1 MPAYNQL
8 LNDVCVDYL
17 AITSTKSDAIDMLGF
32 RSVAILAK
40 FSDTSG
46 TVTFKL
52 QESATT
58 TDGDFTD
65 LTAAY
70 YDDGTVT
77 LVTPGSSV
85 LTVTGTATA
94 SAKFLA
100 LQFNRPGKESSVP
113 AVTAALSSKRYLR
126 IVATSGTC
134 SYAVALKYNADFT
147 PVTQLD
153 ILGNQMSGTN

>member
-8 LNDVCVDYL
+8 LNDVQVDRL
-17 AITSTKSDAIDMLGF
+17 AITSTKSAAVDMLGF
-32 RSVAILAK
+32 RSVVFLAN

-65 LTAAY
+65 VTAAY

-77 LVTPGSSV
+77 SVTAGSAA
-85 LTVTGTATA
+85 LTATGTATA
-94 SAKFLA
+94 ASQFLA
-100 LQFNRPGKESSVP
+100 LQFNRPGRETTPDS
-113 AVTAALSSKRYLR
+113 LSTTITSKRYLR
-126 IVATSGTC
+126 ILASSGTC
-134 SYAVALKYNADFT
+134 TFAIALKYNGDFT
-147 PVTQLD
+147 PVTQPDL
-153 ILGNQMSGTN
+153 INFPIAGTN